1 MSEEDDKPV
10 SWLAA
15 AREVM
20 HQATIAEAERR
31 FGTAEPVFNYRW
43 EHVVAVH
50 TLAMK
55 LAELT
60 GADQEI
66 VEAAAWLHDVA
77 KDTGDDHPREGA
89 AFARDFLAETDFPP
103 EKIERVAEAIEAHM
117 GLWRDE
123 PLDNL
128 ESQVLWDAD
137 KLTKLGL
144 TAAIHWIGLRMAKG
158 KPLTTRSLIA
168 MREDADWQEKTAE
181 SIHSEPARR
190 AAAARL
196 AAFNELWERLEA
208 ELDGT
213 DLTDDADL
221 TDDVDLTDE

>member
-1 MSEEDDKPV
+1 
-10 SWLAA
+10 
-15 AREVM
+15 M

-55 LAELT
+55 LAAQT
-60 GADQEI
+60 GADEEI

-77 KDTGDDHPREGA
+77 KDAGDDHPREGA
-89 AFARDFLAETDFPP
+89 AFARDFLAVTDFPP
-103 EKIERVAEAIEAHM
+103 EKIESVAEVIEAHM

-123 PLDNL
+123 PLENL

-144 TAAIHWIGLRMAKG
+144 TAALQWVGLRMAKG
-158 KPLTTRSLIA
+158 EPLTMRSLIE
-168 MREDADWQEKTAE
+168 MRLDADWQAKTVK
-181 SIHSEPARR
+181 SMHSEAARR
-190 AAAARL
+190 AAAGRH
-196 AAFNELWERLEA
+196 AAFKELWEELEA

-213 DLTDDADL
+213 DLTDG
-221 TDDVDLTDE
+221 